1 MSEEKPTPAPQKTF
15 TATSTHG
22 RAIAA
27 ETYNETN
34 YYGAGGLLEGV
45 DLPTLHAQ
53 LKALREAMQAE
64 AGADLEKMKAVLAV
78 NEAEQ
83 EAAANKPENLGE
95 TLKKAGAWA
104 LDIAQKIGVSLATTV
119 IARSLGL
126 R

>member
-1 MSEEKPTPAPQKTF
+1 MSDEKPSPPPQKTF

-22 RAIAA
+22 RAVAA

-34 YYGAGGLLEGV
+34 YFGAGGLLEGV

-64 AGADLEKMKAVLAV
+64 AGSDMEKMKAVLAV

-83 EAAANKPENLGE
+83 DAAANKPEGLGE
-95 TLKKAGAWA
+95 KLKKAGAWA
-104 LDIAQKIGVSLATTV
+104 LDIAQKIAVPLAVTV
-119 IARSLGL
+119 ISRSLGL
-126 R
+126 K